1 MAVTSFLILKMQ
13 ENERVVVYG
22 YGNNKD
28 DIEGT
33 VEFNIKSGEVIQKS
47 ADTARAEIVA
57 GFMPFQRRK
66 TGSWPHHYTYAA

>member
-13 ENERVVVYG
+13 EDDRVVVYG

-33 VEFNIKSGEVIQKS
+33 VEFNIESGEVIRKS
-47 ADTARAEIVA
+47 ADTDRAEIVA
-57 GFMPFQRRK
+57 GFMPFRRKK
-66 TGSWPHHYTYAA
+66 TGSWPHHHTYAA